1 MVVSNQKRALGV
13 FDTRQAA
20 ENALNELKASGFPMD
35 KVSII
40 AKDADQDKQL
50 GGAQT
55 SDRIGN
61 QNVETAT
68 AVVGD
73 ALTSATWGSVLVGL
87 TSLALPGL
95 GVVLAAGSAGVAL
108 VTAVGGTGLGAVAA
122 GNLVK
127 ALADLGIPEA
137 QARTYGDR
145 LHRGDYLVL
154 VDGTEDDIHRAEAT
168 FSNGGIQ
175 NWGVYN
181 SPQA

>member
-40 AKDADQDKQL
+40 AKDADKDKQL

-87 TSLALPGL
+87 TSLALPGI

-145 LHRGDYLVL
+145 LHQGDYLVL